1 MKRMTVAILAVLCL
15 VAGGLAYVRLAPSDV
30 GRWHKMPDSVVP
42 GDFAGGVLRIVDAG
56 PEGLVR
62 LDALVR
68 DTPRTQVLA
77 GSLAQGMLT
86 YVTRSAFFGFPDYT
100 TVRQRGA
107 HLEIYARLRFG
118 RSDLGVNRARVE
130 QWLSALGPLR

>member
-1 MKRMTVAILAVLCL
+1 M
-15 VAGGLAYVRLAPSDV
+15 
-30 GRWHKMPDSVVP
+30 
-42 GDFAGGVLRIVDAG
+42 
-56 PEGLVR
+56 R